1 MAYQALP
8 QRIPGDGE
16 MISFIANRYLGENV
30 LFRAYGQTRFGYV
43 TSDFENR
50 LVVVCGMENIPIEDV
65 TFMRRQ

>member
-1 MAYQALP
+1 
-8 QRIPGDGE
+8 